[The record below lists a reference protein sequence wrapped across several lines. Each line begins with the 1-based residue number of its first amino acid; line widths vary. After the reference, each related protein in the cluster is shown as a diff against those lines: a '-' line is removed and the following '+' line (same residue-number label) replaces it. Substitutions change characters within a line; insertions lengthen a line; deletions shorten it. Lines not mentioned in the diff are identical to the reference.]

1 MATIL
6 MSRTSAEAKATGP
19 AAEEVHHHTDLALLE
34 NEEVEINGSQIDET
48 QIEEK
53 TLTPTYQQQ
62 AGEPKDHEVAPL
74 LLFVGGR
81 VVLSGEAETTLILPG
96 HDLHRDD
103 ILPDETTVQPPLPGG
118 ALDLHMVLDR
128 SVPQ

>member
-6 MSRTSAEAKATGP
+6 MSRTLAEAKATDP

-48 QIEEK
+48 QTEER

-62 AGEPKDHEVAPL
+62 VGEPKDHEVARL
-74 LLFVGGR
+74 LPFADGR
-81 VVLSGEAETTLILPG
+81 VVLFVEVETTLILVG
-96 HDLHRDD
+96 HDLHHDD
-103 ILPDETTVQPPLPGG
+103 ILLDETTVPHPLPGG
-118 ALDLHMVLDR
+118 ALDLHMVLDL
-128 SVPQ
+128 SVLQ